1 MSTKPRKIGFFYLT
15 ALPNINVAE
24 AIKNLLTEISNL
36 PKEERKFDLGS
47 TKFMLLDSYTLTNNG
62 LKSKVLIKSATHSYR
77 PNLLH
82 RDTVEEREN
91 PKLLEEGDSEKTHIA
106 MKFIGSRVCFIL
118 EKKQAGVNIG
128 QFITYLNNYSHTLIG
143 DPIITYGYETVV
155 KENFLEE
162 VRRLSRVVSTQ
173 VVVDKQLLGSDA
185 LNFSENIDSVKH
197 DIVVNV
203 TAKNRDSITDFAQDV
218 FALINRGRR
227 DINRIRIVGRNQ
239 SNQEVIINTDFLE
252 RQEYINAEFRPGTGE
267 VVTDDVFLKMYNVLN
282 NFE

>member
-1 MSTKPRKIGFFYLT
+1 MSTKSRKIGFFYLT
-15 ALPNINVAE
+15 AQPNINVAE
-24 AIKNLLTEISNL
+24 SIKILLTEIANI
-36 PKEERKFDLGS
+36 PKEVRKFELGS
-47 TKFMLLDSYTLTNNG
+47 NKFMLLDSYTLTNNG
-62 LKSKVLIKSATHSYR
+62 LKSKILVKSATHSYR

-118 EKKQAGVNIG
+118 EKKQAGINIR
-128 QFITYLNNYSHTLIG
+128 QLINYLNNYSHNRNEG
-143 DPIITYGYETVV
+143 SGVTYGYETVV

-162 VRRLSRVVSTQ
+162 IERLSRVVSTQ

-185 LNFSENIDSVKH
+185 LNFSDNIDSVKH

-203 TAKNRDSITDFAQDV
+203 RAKNRDSISDFAQDV
-218 FALINRGRR
+218 FALVNGGRR
-227 DINRIRIVGRNQ
+227 DINKIRIVGRNH
-239 SNQEVIINTDFLE
+239 NNHEVIINTDFLE
-252 RQEYINAEFRPGTGE
+252 RQEYISAEYRPGTGE
-267 VVTDDVFLKMYNVLN
+267 VVTDDVFLKMYEVLN